1 MEVVVVEGN
10 GFDQQSHDGSGEEQT
25 QAILESEGELEA
37 R

>member
-10 GFDQQSHDGSGEEQT
+10 GFDQQSHDGGGEEKA
-25 QAILESEGELEA
+25 QAVLEAEGELKA